1 MSLSMYEASVP
12 VFERGLTNLRAILHK
27 GQEHAHMKKIDPAV
41 LLASRLFPDMHPLT
55 RQIQIAADAAKFCVA
70 RLAALD
76 PPKYEDVERTFD
88 ELDARLEKTM
98 GYVRGIDA
106 AALEG
111 SKERIVKLTTS
122 TSTLE
127 FSGSRYLLH
136 FALPNFFFHITTAY
150 DILRHNGVELGK
162 FDYLGRPGQPGQQ

>member
-1 MSLSMYEASVP
+1 MSLSMYEVSVL
-12 VFERGLTNLRAILHK
+12 VFERGLTNLRAILRK

-55 RQIQIAADAAKFCVA
+55 RQVQIASDAAKFCVA
-70 RLAALD
+70 RLAALE
-76 PPKYEDVERTFD
+76 PPRFEDVERSFD
-88 ELDARLEKTM
+88 ELDARLEKTI

-111 SKERIVKLTTS
+111 SEARIVKLTTP
-122 TSTLE
+122 TTTLE
-127 FSGSRYLLH
+127 FPGTQYVLH

-162 FDYLGRPGQPGQQ
+162 FDYLGRPGQ